1 MALVNIVRSNSIL
14 LHPSLAILKGR
25 RRRVG
30 GGGYGPNFSLYPH
43 LLRLEEQDGAVAE
56 VKVYEML
63 RLYTRGS

>member
-1 MALVNIVRSNSIL
+1 M
-14 LHPSLAILKGR
+14 
-25 RRRVG
+25 G